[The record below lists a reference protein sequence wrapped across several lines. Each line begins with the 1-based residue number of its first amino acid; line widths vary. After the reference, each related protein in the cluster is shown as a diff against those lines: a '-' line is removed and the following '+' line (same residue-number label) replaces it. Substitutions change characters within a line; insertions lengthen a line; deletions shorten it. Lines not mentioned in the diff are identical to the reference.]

1 MLDKLKFWPSYGNR
15 GRSGDQQNVSQFIFW
30 ATCPSAK
37 EIEWLSI
44 QQLLRYF
51 CLNLMGGLTNP
62 AITKVTPLVRLKT
75 SRTVSLYII
84 SPPYFSYRFAGIEG
98 TAEVQ
103 VLWKPSWM
111 LFDRHHSIL
120 NTQKQFCIQIT
131 AIEFVA
137 TSNTILISIC
147 MF

>member
-1 MLDKLKFWPSYGNR
+1 MLDKLKFWPAYGNR
-15 GRSGDQQNVSQFIFW
+15 GRSGDQQNASQFIFW

-62 AITKVTPLVRLKT
+62 AITKATPLVWLKT
-75 SRTVSLYII
+75 SLYII
-84 SPPYFSYRFAGIEG
+84 SPHYFSLRFAGIEG
-98 TAEVQ
+98 TGEVQ

-111 LFDRHHSIL
+111 LFGLHHSIL